1 MSSHCG
7 WTPLRCPTASARM
20 APSASCTSRS
30 PAPQAHRQ
38 QLPPAPPQETTGRWA
53 PWWTVTSAA
62 RRNWWCWAEPVPP
75 KPIWWLCPVKGAH
88 CHLGLLCSGSRR
100 GWSDYDL
107 IRVSLLKAK
116 NMKWNSERRKKA
128 KEKSRGCGLSS
139 RWWKPCRFDI
149 FYPLSP
155 PLSSVL
161 LCHWISWALR
171 FPGEALW
178 KWNCWGS

>member
-1 MSSHCG
+1 
-7 WTPLRCPTASARM
+7 M

-38 QLPPAPPQETTGRWA
+38 PPPPAPPQETTGRWA

-75 KPIWWLCPVKGAH
+75 KPIWWLCPVKGAR
-88 CHLGLLCSGSRR
+88 CHPGLLCSGSRR

-149 FYPLSP
+149 FYPLP